1 MVSVHSNR
9 KKSIQLIK
17 DWHPC
22 CWAAAREIHMAWIDV
37 FQWNTLLTCLIYTA
51 EKQTVLNINGKDKE
65 TLLISV
71 TFVKMESWSW
81 IWPDLCDGIGVDNL
95 PRSLPSQFKRDIV
108 LVLSSNVWKRG
119 SPTFISSH
127 TRTQSLPQSASH
139 TASTWL
145 WVCRGARRGGEGRG
159 REWQRAWMKV
169 SLCVC
174 GWTCECLCELA
185 FCVPSACSVAHR
197 AETYLYTR
205 TPTLQKRSPVT
216 FCFYF
221 HSSPPHLH
229 PVLTSSSHVSSFIT
243 SPFRL
248 SSPPSALTG
257 ITLPG
262 GMLPSPRQNACSRVT
277 FECRAELN
285 KADRSGSLLPKRCD
299 SLLAVAQ
306 SLTPFLKS
314 L

>member
-145 WVCRGARRGGEGRG
+145 WVCREGEAGRGGEGERVT
-159 REWQRAWMKV
+159 ESMDESESVCVWLDMWV
-169 SLCVC
+169 SVWVSVLCAERLLRSSQ
-174 GWTCECLCELA
+174 GWDLFIHPDSHAPETLTRDILFLCP
-185 FCVPSACSVAHR
+185 F
-197 AETYLYTR
+197 
-205 TPTLQKRSPVT
+205 
-216 FCFYF
+216 F
-221 HSSPPHLH
+221 PPHLH

-262 GMLPSPRQNACSRVT
+262 ACCHHPDKT
-277 FECRAELN
+277 LAL
-285 KADRSGSLLPKRCD
+285 GSLSSAEQNWIKRTDQGHCCQKGVILF
-299 SLLAVAQ
+299 SQ
-306 SLTPFLKS
+306 SLRA
-314 L
+314 